1 MVLRMRAR
9 ERNATLLRLKSFKTY
24 DMLMMHAE
32 NVTSNFDLVRDYR
45 QRTAEA
51 LPRRSLAHQLCAAPA
66 AAAEEV
72 ENAGTNS
79 PPPVHT
85 SVKRCHEDAAP
96 SAPTRPGKRAAGR
109 GGVSCKSP
117 SLDLSTPV
125 IGVSSS
131 LKARLELLHRLTA

>member
-1 MVLRMRAR
+1 MWDAALRTTPAHTCTRIQFTFSPLARPKTIVQAPKLVLPESA
-9 ERNATLLRLKSFKTY
+9 
-24 DMLMMHAE
+24 
-32 NVTSNFDLVRDYR
+32 
-45 QRTAEA
+45 AEA

-131 LKARLELLHRLTA
+131 LKTRLELLHRPTA

>member
-1 MVLRMRAR
+1 MWAAARRTTPAHTCTRIQFTFSPLARPPKIAQAPKLVLP
-9 ERNATLLRLKSFKTY
+9 ES
-24 DMLMMHAE
+24 
-32 NVTSNFDLVRDYR
+32 V
-45 QRTAEA
+45 AEA

-72 ENAGTNS
+72 ENAGINS

>member
-1 MVLRMRAR
+1 MWDAARRTVPAHTCEPIHYTFSPLTRPKTIAQAPKLVLPESA
-9 ERNATLLRLKSFKTY
+9 
-24 DMLMMHAE
+24 
-32 NVTSNFDLVRDYR
+32 
-45 QRTAEA
+45 AEA

-72 ENAGTNS
+72 ENAGINS
-79 PPPVHT
+79 PPPDHT
-85 SVKRCHEDAAP
+85 SAKRRIEDAAP
-96 SAPTRPGKRAAGR
+96 LAPARLGKRAAGR

-131 LKARLELLHRLTA
+131 LKTRLELLHRLTA

>member
-1 MVLRMRAR
+1 MWDAALRTAPAHLRKLIQYTFPPLTQPQTIAQAPKLVLP
-9 ERNATLLRLKSFKTY
+9 ES
-24 DMLMMHAE
+24 
-32 NVTSNFDLVRDYR
+32 V
-45 QRTAEA
+45 AEA

-72 ENAGTNS
+72 ENAGINS

-85 SVKRCHEDAAP
+85 SAKRRIEDAAP
-96 SAPTRPGKRAAGR
+96 LAPARLGKRAAGR

-131 LKARLELLHRLTA
+131 LKTRLELLHRLTA

>member
-1 MVLRMRAR
+1 MWDAALRTAPAHLRKLVQYPFSPLARPKTIAQAPKLVLP
-9 ERNATLLRLKSFKTY
+9 ES
-24 DMLMMHAE
+24 
-32 NVTSNFDLVRDYR
+32 V
-45 QRTAEA
+45 AEA

-66 AAAEEV
+66 AAVEEV
-72 ENAGTNS
+72 ENAGNNS